1 MELPFTVIRTIHPV
15 GQGAFYTEKFYN
27 EGEDNAEHTVVF
39 DCGSKTKIGGA
50 KKVCIERIVNNSL
63 DSDQRIDILFI
74 SHFDTD
80 HVNGITHFLGH
91 ERKIEYVVLP
101 QIDGYQWFYI
111 IEDVCS
117 SDNDAEQA
125 SNLVFRLKQ
134 ELEEHGIKV
143 LQVKPIEEETRLIP
157 NNDEFYANEDST
169 QNNNRQPEI
178 DSISDIYDKSLNE
191 DGSYINSGVPF
202 SLDIQWVYIP
212 SNFTY
217 KRNIDDLKHRI
228 DDILSKDGKFNH
240 ATSISEL
247 SSEELVEFIHRNRKA
262 INDVYD
268 KVFPNTNASSLC
280 VYSGVADT
288 NLKSISY
295 PYWFTYEHCLH
306 CFYDYGVGNREGC
319 LYTGD
324 SVMTKRQNMQKVDFV
339 LNSILHWRSRLA
351 TIQLPHHG
359 SKNNFGGDSFAK
371 LEVALT
377 FPRNKKLHPL
387 LFFASFGDHNSYG
400 HPSDS
405 LIDLLVSKERVYYH
419 GVSEAKSTVLRQRIK
434 VRR

>member
-1 MELPFTVIRTIHPV
+1 MKLPFTVIRTIHPV

-27 EGEDNAEHTVVF
+27 RGEDNAEHTVVF

-63 DSDQRIDILFI
+63 DSNQHIDILFI
-74 SHFDTD
+74 SHFDID
-80 HVNGITHFLGH
+80 HVNGIGYLLDRG
-91 ERKIEYVVLP
+91 RKIDYVVLP
-101 QIDGYQWFYI
+101 QIDSYQWFYI
-111 IEDVCS
+111 VEDVCS
-117 SDNDAEQA
+117 SNNDAREA
-125 SNLVFRLKQ
+125 SSLVFDLRRRLEKN
-134 ELEEHGIKV
+134 GIKV
-143 LQVKPIEEETRLIP
+143 LQVKPIEEEPRLIP
-157 NNDEFYANEDST
+157 NDDEFPANEDST
-169 QNNNRQPEI
+169 QNNIRQPEI
-178 DSISDIYDKSLNE
+178 DSISGIYDKSLSDN
-191 DGSYINSGVPF
+191 GSYINSGVPF
-202 SLDIQWVYIP
+202 SMGIQWVYIP

-217 KRNIDDLKHRI
+217 ERNIDDLKCKI
-228 DDILSKDGKFNH
+228 DDILSKDRKFDD

-247 SSEELVEFIHRNRKA
+247 NSEELVDFIHRNRKA

-268 KVFPNTNASSLC
+268 KVFPDTNASSLC

-288 NLKSISY
+288 KLKSISY

-306 CFYDYGVGNREGC
+306 YFYDYGFGNREGC

-324 SVMTKRQNMQKVDFV
+324 SVMTKGQNMLKVDFV
-339 LNSILHWRSRLA
+339 LNSILHWRSRLV

-371 LEVALT
+371 LEAALT
-377 FPRNKKLHPL
+377 FSRNKKLHPL

-405 LIDLLVSKERVYYH
+405 LIDFLVSKERVYYH
-419 GVSEAKSTVLRQRIK
+419 GVSEAKSTVLRQRIM
-434 VRR
+434 VR